1 MQRRPWTAIREFLKR
16 LCIRWTG
23 KDLDR
28 YLLKLLS
35 ERGYTMTGGASMVRV
50 AQDIKHRLCYVA
62 AESVEAERERLG
74 GFGEYAGDPAAR
86 RFVYEMP
93 DGLIHLGDAACR
105 CPEALFDPQ
114 ALLPARDTGLGLPGH
129 VHAAAKACGEELS
142 LALLRSV
149 VLAGGNTMFR
159 GIGARMEKVLSTL
172 AAAALQLQVAKRRL
186 AFGSV
191 LHHRLGD
198 GCSAVD
204 MDVLVLLAAR
214 VTALTL
220 SSSVRVLTPERD
232 STGYR
237 RFTAWA
243 GGAALASSE
252 PFCEWGESVDRHERW
267 VTGAE
272 YRSGGPAVVHSK
284 CCYS

>member
-1 MQRRPWTAIREFLKR
+1 
-16 LCIRWTG
+16 
-23 KDLDR
+23 
-28 YLLKLLS
+28 
-35 ERGYTMTGGASMVRV
+35 MTGGASMVRV
-50 AQDIKHRLCYVA
+50 AQEIKHRLCYVA

-86 RFVYEMP
+86 RFVYELP
-93 DGLIHLGDAACR
+93 DGQMIHLGDAACR

-114 ALLPARDTGLGLPGH
+114 PLLLLPAGDTGLGLPGH

-172 AAAALQLQVAKRRL
+172 AAAALQLQAAKRRL
-186 AFGSV
+186 ALGGM
-191 LHHRLGD
+191 LHHRLG
-198 GCSAVD
+198 GCCSAVD
-204 MDVLVLLAAR
+204 IDVLVLLAAR

-220 SSSVRVLTPERD
+220 SSSVRGLTPERD
-232 STGYR
+232 SGTGYR

-252 PFCEWGESVDRHERW
+252 PFCEWSESVDRHERW

>member
-1 MQRRPWTAIREFLKR
+1 ML
-16 LCIRWTG
+16 RWTG
-23 KDLDR
+23 KDLDT

-35 ERGYTMTGGASMVRV
+35 ERGYAMTGGASMLRV
-50 AQDIKHRLCYVA
+50 AQDIKHRVCYVA
-62 AESVEAERERLG
+62 ADSVEAEREHLG
-74 GFGEYAGDPAAR
+74 GFGEYAADPAAR
-86 RFVYEMP
+86 PFVYEMP
-93 DGLIHLGDAACR
+93 DGQMIHLGDAACH
-105 CPEALFDPQ
+105 CPEALFDPE
-114 ALLPARDTGLGLPGH
+114 ALLRLPAGGTGLGLPGH
-129 VHAAAKACGEELS
+129 VYAAAAACGEELC

-159 GIGARMEKVLSTL
+159 GIGARMEKELSTL
-172 AAAALQLQVAKRRL
+172 AAAALQLQAARRRL
-186 AFGSV
+186 ALGGM
-191 LHHRLGD
+191 LHYRLGG

-204 MDVLVLLAAR
+204 IDVLVLLAAR
-214 VTALTL
+214 VTALAL
-220 SSSVRVLTPERD
+220 LSSVRVLTPERD
-232 STGYR
+232 SDTGHR

-252 PFCEWGESVDRHERW
+252 PFCEWGGSVDRHERW